1 MTQPT
6 PVSGKSRDDRD
17 EKGGT
22 ANAFMP
28 SPLFGAEAFLYS
40 GPQHERSAP
49 HMAKA
54 PAKKQKPDD
63 KQISR
68 IFDTTL
74 RDGEQAPGNS
84 MNIEEKLRIAK
95 QLQKLNVDA
104 IEAGFPIASD
114 GDFEAVKM
122 VAQTIK
128 GPEIAG
134 LCRSNE
140 KDIDR
145 AWEALKYAGEKG
157 RIHTFIA
164 TSDIHMK
171 YKLQMEPAKVLAA
184 AVKAVKRA
192 ASYTPNVEF
201 SCEDAVRTRLPFLAE
216 VVEAVIAAGATTVNI
231 PDTVGYTI
239 PFEYFNI
246 IKYLKDNVPNIDQ
259 AIISVHCHNDLG
271 LSVANSIAAIQAGAR
286 QVECTING
294 IGERAGNC
302 SLEEFVMILKTRGDI
317 LPYYTNV
324 ATEQLTPSSRL
335 LSTITGIGVQP
346 NKSIVGANAFAHE
359 AGIHQHGM
367 LMDKSTYEIMTPESV
382 GLSASALVLGKH
394 SGRHAFKKRLEELGH
409 DLDDEKLNRA
419 FDRFKTLAD
428 LKKEVFDEDLDAIVA
443 DESRED
449 LKYKLGHITVTCGS
463 FAVAT
468 ATVQLEINGEPV
480 RTAELGDGPVDATLK
495 AIKKLT
501 KTKAKLM
508 QYNVG
513 SITGGTDA
521 LGEVTVRVAEGNH
534 VVVGKGSSTDI
545 IEASAKA
552 YVHALNRLNTKQK
565 RVSEGV

>member
-1 MTQPT
+1 
-6 PVSGKSRDDRD
+6 
-17 EKGGT
+17 
-22 ANAFMP
+22 
-28 SPLFGAEAFLYS
+28 
-40 GPQHERSAP
+40 
-49 HMAKA
+49 MA
-54 PAKKQKPDD
+54 AKKADLKTI
-63 KQISR
+63 K

-74 RDGEQAPGNS
+74 RDGEQSPGAS
-84 MNIEEKLRIAK
+84 MNIDEKLRIAK
-95 QLQKLNVDA
+95 QLQKLNVDV

-114 GDFEAVKM
+114 GDFEAVKKI
-122 VAQTIK
+122 AQAIK

-134 LCRSNE
+134 LCRAST

-145 AWEALKYAGEKG
+145 GWEALQYAGEKG

-171 YKLQMEPAKVLAA
+171 YKLKMSPKEVLAA

-192 ASYTPNVEF
+192 KSYTPNVEF
-201 SCEDAVRTRLPFLAE
+201 SCEDAVRTNLKFMAE
-216 VVEAVIAAGATTVNI
+216 VVAAVIDAGATTVNI

-246 IKYLKDNVPNIDQ
+246 IKYIKENVPNIDQ

-271 LSVANSIAAIQAGAR
+271 LSVANSIAAVQAGAG

-302 SLEEFVMILKTRGDI
+302 SLEEFVMALKTRSDI
-317 LPYYTNV
+317 LPFKTNV
-324 ATEQLTPSSRL
+324 ATEHLTPASRL
-335 LSTITGIGVQP
+335 LTTVTGIVVQP
-346 NKSIVGANAFAHE
+346 NKAIVGANAFAHE

-367 LMDKSTYEIMTPESV
+367 LMEKTTYEIMTPESV
-382 GLSASALVLGKH
+382 GLKTNVLVLGKH
-394 SGRHAFKKRLEELGH
+394 SGRHAFKKRLEELGY
-409 DLDDEKLNRA
+409 DLKDELLNRA
-419 FDRFKTLAD
+419 FERFKTLAD

-443 DESRED
+443 DQD
-449 LKYKLGHITVTCGS
+449 LQGAEEHYKLSHITVTCGS

-468 ATVQLEINGEPV
+468 ATVQMEIDGKPV

-501 KTKAKLM
+501 RSKAKLI

-521 LGEVTVRVAEGNH
+521 QGEVTVRVGDGDRT
-534 VVVGKGSSTDI
+534 VIGRGSSTDI

-552 YVHALNRLNTKQK
+552 YIHALNRLGSKK
-565 RVSEGV
+565 EKAIEHL

>member
-1 MTQPT
+1 
-6 PVSGKSRDDRD
+6 
-17 EKGGT
+17 
-22 ANAFMP
+22 
-28 SPLFGAEAFLYS
+28 
-40 GPQHERSAP
+40 
-49 HMAKA
+49 MAKA
-54 PAKKQKPDD
+54 KAAQKDD
-63 KQISR
+63 RKLIK

-84 MNIEEKLRIAK
+84 MNIEEKLRVAK
-95 QLQKLNVDA
+95 QLQKLNVDV
-104 IEAGFPIASD
+104 IEAGFPIASE
-114 GDFEAVKM
+114 GDFEAVKR

-134 LCRSNE
+134 LCRSSE

-171 YKLQMEPAKVLAA
+171 YKLKMEPGRVLEA

-192 ASYTPNVEF
+192 AGYTPNVEF

-246 IKYLKDNVPNIDQ
+246 IKYLKDNVPNIDK
-259 AIISVHCHNDLG
+259 AVISVHCHNDLG
-271 LSVANSIAAIQAGAR
+271 LSVANSIAAVQAGAG

-302 SLEEFVMILKTRGDI
+302 SLEEFSMILRTRRDI
-317 LPYYTNV
+317 LPFTTNIV
-324 ATEQLTPSSRL
+324 TEQLTPASRL
-335 LSTITGIGVQP
+335 LSSITGIAVQP
-346 NKSIVGANAFAHE
+346 NKAIVGANAFAHE
-359 AGIHQHGM
+359 SGIHQHGM

-382 GLSASALVLGKH
+382 GLTASALVLGKH

-409 DLDDEKLNRA
+409 DLDDEMLNRA
-419 FDRFKTLAD
+419 FDRFKALAD
-428 LKKEVFDEDLDAIVA
+428 LKKEVFDEDLDAIVT
-443 DESRED
+443 DEARGED
-449 LKYKLGHITVTCGS
+449 KYKLEHITVTCGS

-468 ATVQLEINGEPV
+468 ATVQMEINGTPV
-480 RTAELGDGPVDATLK
+480 RTAELGDGPVDSAFK

-501 KTKAKLM
+501 KSKAKLT

-521 LGEVTVRVAEGNH
+521 QGEVTVRVEEGGH
-534 VVVGKGSSTDI
+534 TVVGKGSSTDI
-545 IEASAKA
+545 IVASAKA
-552 YVHALNRLNTKQK
+552 YIHALNRLHSKQK
-565 RVSEGV
+565 RLIEAV

>member
-1 MTQPT
+1 
-6 PVSGKSRDDRD
+6 
-17 EKGGT
+17 
-22 ANAFMP
+22 
-28 SPLFGAEAFLYS
+28 
-40 GPQHERSAP
+40 
-49 HMAKA
+49 MAKA
-54 PAKKQKPDD
+54 KKKED
-63 KQISR
+63 SR
-68 IFDTTL
+68 IWIFDTTL
-74 RDGEQAPGNS
+74 RDGEQSPGNS
-84 MNIEEKLRIAK
+84 MNIEEKLRVAK
-95 QLQKLNVDA
+95 QLQKLNVDV
-104 IEAGFPIASD
+104 IEAGFPIASE
-114 GDFEAVKM
+114 GDFEAVKRIS
-122 VAQTIK
+122 QSIK
-128 GPEIAG
+128 GPQIAG
-134 LCRSNE
+134 LCRSSD

-171 YKLQMEPAKVLAA
+171 YKLKMEPDKVLAA
-184 AVKAVKRA
+184 AIKAVKRA

-216 VVEAVIAAGATTVNI
+216 VVEAVIDAGATTVNI

-246 IKYLKDNVPNIDQ
+246 IQYLKENVPNIEK

-271 LSVANSIAAIQAGAR
+271 LSVANSISAVMAGAR

-302 SLEEFVMILKTRGDI
+302 SLEEFVMALRTRHDI
-317 LPYYTNV
+317 LPYTTNV
-324 ATEQLTPSSRL
+324 ATDQITSSSRL
-335 LSTITGIGVQP
+335 LSNITGIMVQP
-346 NKSIVGANAFAHE
+346 NKAIVGSNAFAHE
-359 AGIHQHGM
+359 SGIHQHGM
-367 LMDKSTYEIMTPESV
+367 LMEKTTYEIMTPESI
-382 GLSASALVLGKH
+382 GLSASSLVLGKH

-409 DLDDEKLNRA
+409 ELDDEKLNRA
-419 FDRFKTLAD
+419 FERFKALAD
-428 LKKEVFDEDLDAIVA
+428 LKKEVFDEDLDAIVI
-443 DESRED
+443 DDSRD
-449 LKYKLGHITVTCGS
+449 DIKYKLGHITVTCGS

-468 ATVQLEINGEPV
+468 ATVQLEIDGVAV

-501 KTKAKLM
+501 KTKGKLM

-521 LGEVTVRVAEGNH
+521 QGEVTVRVADGNH
-534 VVVGKGSSTDI
+534 TVVGKGSSTDI

-552 YVHALNRLNTKQK
+552 YIHALNRLNYKQT
-565 RVSEGV
+565 RLPDNL